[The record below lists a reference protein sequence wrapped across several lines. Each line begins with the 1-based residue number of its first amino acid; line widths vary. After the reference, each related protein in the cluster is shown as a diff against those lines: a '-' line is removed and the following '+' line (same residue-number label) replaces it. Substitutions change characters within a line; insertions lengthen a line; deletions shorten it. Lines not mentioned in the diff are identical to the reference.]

1 MYADQIDNESRRE
14 IFIKLCKA
22 EHLKYSQ
29 LKPNGMESNHFAY
42 HLKKLKEDGLIE
54 KSAKNGY
61 YRLAPKGLR
70 LADVLSYKTEM
81 VRTQPKII
89 ILLVVTSSDGKNTLV
104 GVRQRQPHFGKKV
117 LPGGKIHFGET
128 TEQAASRMIKEF
140 LPNSNSVATH
150 RGNFYLFFRKGR
162 INVSHIYAH
171 VFSLQLMYS
180 EEENVPDISDNQS
193 NELYWEDLESIELN
207 DDWVLGTKEVLDE
220 LKQDAF
226 FEMELEFDI

>member
-22 EHLKYSQ
+22 EYLKYSQ
-29 LKPNGMESNHFAY
+29 LKPNEMESNHFAY
-42 HLKKLKEDGLIE
+42 HLKKLKEDGFIE
-54 KSAKNGY
+54 KSDKNGY

-81 VRTQPKII
+81 IRAQPKII
-89 ILLVVTSSDGKNTLV
+89 ILLIVTSSDGKNTLV
-104 GVRQRQPHFGKKV
+104 GLRQRQPHFGKKV

-150 RGNFYLFFRKGR
+150 RGNFYLFFRKGK

-171 VFSLQLMYS
+171 VFSLQLMS
-180 EEENVPDISDNQS
+180 SGEENIPDISDDQS
-193 NELYWEDLESIELN
+193 NKLLWDDLSSVEFDEE
-207 DDWVLGTKEVLDE
+207 WVLGTKEVLE
-220 LKQDAF
+220 ALKQDEF